1 MIYTHKN
8 DTIRN
13 PLCDLHTK
21 TILLGT
27 ISVIYTHI
35 QNDIIKDPFSDLHTH
50 KKKPIILRTLSVV
63 YKLKKDIIRDP
74 FCDLHRHRKQ

>member
-50 KKKPIILRTLSVV
+50 KGNTFFFNSNV
-63 YKLKKDIIRDP
+63 KLPSI
-74 FCDLHRHRKQ
+74 